1 MLLIVSGL
9 ACAATGISEEKI
21 EASHKWLE
29 KGKSLSR
36 SGKHQDAIKAYD
48 KAIEL
53 NPMLDKAYNNRG
65 NVYFDKQ
72 EYDKAIDDYSRSIEL
87 NPRQYKVYSNRGVAY
102 RLMERFDRAV
112 KDYTRAIKLAPRYY
126 PAYYNRGIAY
136 HYKKQY
142 TKAVEDY
149 SRAIKVNPRF
159 DKAFNNDSLWFIQ
172 QSGKADED
180 FKKAQEIIKK
190 YGTETLW
197 DTEAVWDVVRYSSLI
212 LDLQV
217 DQLGGNGI
225 TLRR

>member
-1 MLLIVSGL
+1 M
-9 ACAATGISEEKI
+9 
-21 EASHKWLE
+21 
-29 KGKSLSR
+29 
-36 SGKHQDAIKAYD
+36 
-48 KAIEL
+48 
-53 NPMLDKAYNNRG
+53 
-65 NVYFDKQ
+65 
-72 EYDKAIDDYSRSIEL
+72 
-87 NPRQYKVYSNRGVAY
+87 YSNRGVAY

-136 HYKKQY
+136 HYKNKY

-159 DKAFNNDSLWFIQ
+159 DKAYNNRGIAYRLIQ

-197 DTEAVWDVVRYSSLI
+197 DTEAVWDAFTKSSSLCLHVI
-212 LDLQV
+212 QV
-217 DQLGGNGI
+217 DQLDGNGECCKTDKCVI
-225 TLRR
+225 AR